1 MKLVNV
7 LLGTT
12 FSFCFLAAQNQ
23 ILDSFD
29 ISTNYLDE
37 VVVTD
42 SRFALKRSQ
51 SGKIIIK
58 IKQEDIQQ
66 FSGLGL
72 GVLLSTHLG
81 IDVIGK
87 NLYSGHN
94 PSTISIRGGRNRQ
107 VLILIDGV
115 RVSDPSRIDNDFDIN
130 ALSEEMIESIEI
142 FKGPASSLYGSSA
155 ATGVIN
161 ISTKKAGKS
170 FHLMAKK
177 TWATEQVANR
187 LGQRCRGPRY

>member
-1 MKLVNV
+1 MKLVNA
-7 LLGTT
+7 LLGTIL
-12 FSFCFLAAQNQ
+12 SFFALSAQSQ
-23 ILDSFD
+23 TLDS
-29 ISTNYLDE
+29 IAVSTKYLDE
-37 VVVTD
+37 VVITD

-51 SGKIIIK
+51 SGKTVVK
-58 IKQEDIQQ
+58 IKQEEIQQ

-72 GVLLSTHLG
+72 GILLSTHLG

-130 ALSEEMIESIEI
+130 ALSIEMIESIEI
-142 FKGPASSLYGSSA
+142 VKGAASSLYGSSA

-161 ISTKKAGKS
+161 INTKKSRGFFSFDGQENLGYRAGRQS
-170 FHLMAKK
+170 I
-177 TWATEQVANR
+177 
-187 LGQRCRGPRY
+187 LGSN